1 MIESDQTF
9 ASTLASAISTTFKG
23 RWSGNHGD
31 LEALPYTYDE
41 WTEQGYGL
49 SNDGGDTRKTYHYTG
64 TTPGGEFEPYTLY
77 LDDGNGELS
86 VNDKPVRFDFAI
98 NEKQTKYLDFTSSE
112 TASYEEL
119 DSWPNEGLDLVLA
132 SEDGTASN
140 CNTASNELSGCSRY
154 LWNFGA
160 FPWDNDTAAVDADG
174 AFVTIEEPIR
184 LTMTF
189 DKTKDRNNGQK
200 MTFSTKDLYNTAL
213 PGCVLQTKPDDVL
226 EDDWVP
232 YKVCT
237 EVDVALLEG
246 DKINLEFD
254 GNQVHGRPGVH
265 VCTAADCSTD
275 SSYWTFA
282 ANPEDGT
289 KVTDSEG
296 TEYLLAARGIS
307 KAYATAADGA
317 CDTAEISFNAI
328 TDANFSLS
336 TDDIPEI
343 TASSTDYPL
352 PSQSWSDKPADS
364 ALECTVTMGDATNC
378 DALDES

>member
-1 MIESDQTF
+1 
-9 ASTLASAISTTFKG
+9 
-23 RWSGNHGD
+23 
-31 LEALPYTYDE
+31 
-41 WTEQGYGL
+41 
-49 SNDGGDTRKTYHYTG
+49 
-64 TTPGGEFEPYTLY
+64 
-77 LDDGNGELS
+77 
-86 VNDKPVRFDFAI
+86 
-98 NEKQTKYLDFTSSE
+98 
-112 TASYEEL
+112 
-119 DSWPNEGLDLVLA
+119 
-132 SEDGTASN
+132 
-140 CNTASNELSGCSRY
+140 
-154 LWNFGA
+154 
-160 FPWDNDTAAVDADG
+160 
-174 AFVTIEEPIR
+174 
-184 LTMTF
+184 
-189 DKTKDRNNGQK
+189 
-200 MTFSTKDLYNTAL
+200 MTFSTKSLNNTAL
-213 PGCVLQTKPDDVL
+213 PGCVLQTKPSGVS